1 MPLPFHTI
9 WLGARL
15 GLANDAPQLGW
26 KTYGFGAI
34 DRLIDLGRRL
44 EGTPSSGPSAPGS
57 LGPEATAI
65 AADLALIASSLAR
78 PGIELESLARLC
90 ACLHELLSKAQHQ
103 PQQRRQWL
111 AQVEALCAATP

>member
-26 KTYGFGAI
+26 KTYGFGTI

-44 EGTPSSGPSAPGS
+44 EGTPSSGPLAPGS

-90 ACLHELLSKAQHQ
+90 ARLHGLLSKAQHQ